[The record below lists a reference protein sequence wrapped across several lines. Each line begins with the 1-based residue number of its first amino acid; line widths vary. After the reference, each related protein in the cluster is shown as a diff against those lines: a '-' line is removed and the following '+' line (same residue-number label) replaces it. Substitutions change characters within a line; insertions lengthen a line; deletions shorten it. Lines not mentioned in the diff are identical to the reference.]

1 MIFHENRLLADDSH
15 EISYHIILKIRKDV
29 AKSATVVIGALRV
42 IITLSQKNIFQ
53 INFEKCS
60 NKRSKLVLYDNMTIE
75 LNGLMPV
82 VEMH

>member
-1 MIFHENRLLADDSH
+1 MSQHLS
-15 EISYHIILKIRKDV
+15 
-29 AKSATVVIGALRV
+29 SATVVIGALRV
-42 IITLSQKNIFQ
+42 IITLFQKNIFQ

-60 NKRSKLVLYDNMTIE
+60 NKRSKLVLYDNMTME